1 MSAAHVF
8 PLRQAL
14 QILFDKTNPVLHVLM
29 TVAEVHSIASA
40 PHYVQVVVAAPGL
53 VMKYPGKHA
62 EAIFAAN

>member
-8 PLRQAL
+8 PLRHVL

-29 TVAEVHSIASA
+29 TVAEVHSIALA
-40 PHYVQVVVAAPGL
+40 PHDVQVVVAAPGL

-62 EAIFAAN
+62 EAIVAAN